1 VRKYVVTTMTIT
13 ADTELR
19 GLRGVADVRGEGRY
33 HWVGDG
39 FRVEGLFSPSDRLSS
54 MLDPFLLLDYHSPF
68 EYSPTTTPRGV
79 GVHPHR
85 GFETVTLAFD
95 GSVAHHDS
103 TGAGGVIG
111 PGDVQWMTAASGILH
126 KEYHDADWART
137 GGRFHMAQLW
147 VNLPADH
154 KMDAPHYQP
163 LTAEQIGQL
172 DLADNAGTVRVI
184 AGNYDGHTGPAVTST
199 PINLWDVALTA
210 GASIAP
216 HVAADHNV
224 AVLAIDGTVTVNGVD
239 LSIGQLAVLDRSR
252 PDQHGVELTTIGGG
266 RALVMT
272 GEPIGEPVAAHG
284 PFVMNTRQQL
294 IEAVEDFQ
302 AGRFGRLDD

>member
-1 VRKYVVTTMTIT
+1 MTLT
-13 ADTELR
+13 SETEQR
-19 GLRGVADVRGEGRY
+19 GLRGVAAVRGEGHY

-39 FRVEGLFSPSDRLSS
+39 FRVEGLFSPGDRLAS
-54 MLDPFLLLDYHSPF
+54 MLDPFLLLDYHAP
-68 EYSPTTTPRGV
+68 YDYAPTTTPRGV

-103 TGAGGVIG
+103 TGAGGVIR

-126 KEYHDADWART
+126 KEYHEADWARA
-137 GGRFHMAQLW
+137 GGPFHMVQLW

-163 LTAEQIGQL
+163 LTAEQIGHV

-199 PINLWDVALTA
+199 PINLWDVALTQ

-216 HVAADHNV
+216 AVPADHNV
-224 AVLAIDGTVTVNGVD
+224 AVLVIDGTATVNSID
-239 LSIGQLAVLDRSR
+239 LSAGQLAVLDRSD
-252 PDQHGVELTTIGGG
+252 PDRDRIALTTNTNGG
-266 RALVMT
+266 RLLVMT
-272 GEPIGEPVAAHG
+272 GQPIGEPVASHG

-294 IEAVEDFQ
+294 IEAVQDFQ
-302 AGRFGRLDD
+302 AGRFGHLDD

>member
-1 VRKYVVTTMTIT
+1 MTMTSE
-13 ADTELR
+13 TEQR
-19 GLRGVADVRGEGRY
+19 GLRGVAAVRGEGHY

-39 FRVEGLFSPSDRLSS
+39 FRVEGLFSPGDRLAS
-54 MLDPFLLLDYHSPF
+54 MLDPFLLLDYHAP
-68 EYSPTTTPRGV
+68 YDYAPTTTPRGV

-103 TGAGGVIG
+103 TGAGGVIR

-126 KEYHDADWART
+126 KEYHEADWARA
-137 GGRFHMAQLW
+137 GGPFHMVQLW

-163 LTAEQIGQL
+163 LTAEQIGHV

-184 AGNYDGHTGPAVTST
+184 AGDYDGHTGPAVTST
-199 PINLWDVALTA
+199 PINLWDVALTQ

-216 HVAADHNV
+216 AVPADHNV
-224 AVLAIDGTVTVNGVD
+224 AVLVIDGTATVNSID
-239 LSIGQLAVLDRSR
+239 LSAGQLAVLDRSD
-252 PDQHGVELTTIGGG
+252 PDRDRIALTTNTNGG
-266 RALVMT
+266 RLLVMT
-272 GEPIGEPVAAHG
+272 GQPIGEPVASHG

-294 IEAVEDFQ
+294 IEAVQDFQ
-302 AGRFGRLDD
+302 AGRFGHLDD